1 MRKKNSGKRVVL
13 LIFVMTLALMLMLA
27 SNVFFVAIAKKHMR
41 SGTDLSVYA
50 DSANTVTEVTKA
62 LRGRIL
68 AADGTIIAEDN
79 RTYNIIC
86 ILDENRPSLKGQI
99 AYVKD
104 KEATAHQLARIL
116 KMDEQ
121 MVLDYLNQ
129 DVYQTELGTAG
140 RNLSESIKNEIAALE
155 MPGIEFTDSIKRV
168 YPLGTFAS
176 NLIGF
181 AQSDESGSTVGK
193 MGTELYLDSYLRGT
207 DGYRI
212 YQADKNGFILPGMK
226 EEVRAAENGNTI
238 YTTLDQDIQEA
249 LEESFQM
256 TANRFHSD
264 RIWGAVMEIASG
276 KLLAWGQYPSFD
288 PNTLEITDYNNYGAQ
303 VPYEPGSTMKTF
315 TWAAAI
321 NEGKYDGT
329 AGVYSGPYFY
339 QADLQNDPVRVE
351 QSIYQPITNAGNKNW
366 GYIDYDHGMIYSS
379 NVVAAEVQN
388 RLITPA
394 IHLQYLK
401 SFGFFKT
408 VSTDGLAEQTGIL
421 NFTWPSDKLALSYG
435 QGSTV
440 TTLQLL
446 QAYSAIGGDGT
457 MKRPYYIESIRDPY
471 DTAKVLYQ
479 AQTKITGEPISAE
492 TARQVRD
499 IMYRVVNDEDGTAKY
514 YRIPECEL
522 IAKTGTSQLAVN
534 GTYESGKTIVSFIGA
549 MPADNPKVLVY
560 YANEASYM
568 PNAHFYTEAAVNLL
582 RKTAMRLG
590 FSAQPVQ
597 NTEVPVL
604 EGEGQAERTTMPALI
619 NHSLAFAMAQLD
631 GTMAQII
638 TLGDGA
644 SVIDQ
649 YPEANETVYAGQRVF
664 LLTDTNSFIMP
675 DLTGWTRRDVTALW
689 QVTQFGF
696 KLSGDGKVITQ
707 NIAPGSTVSRGTQIA
722 VEFGS

>member
-1 MRKKNSGKRVVL
+1 MTGKNNGKRIVL
-13 LIFVMTLALMLMLA
+13 LIFMMTLALMIILA

-41 SGTDLSVYA
+41 SGTDLSIYA
-50 DSANTVTEVTKA
+50 DAANTVKEVTKA

-86 ILDENRPSLKGQI
+86 ILDKNRPSLKGQI

-104 KEATAHQLARIL
+104 KEGTAHQLARIL

-121 MVLDYLNQ
+121 TVLDYLHQ

-140 RNLSESIKNEIAALE
+140 RNLSESIKSEITALQ

-226 EEVRAAENGNTI
+226 EEVRAAENGDTI

-256 TANRFHSD
+256 TAERFHSD
-264 RIWGAVMEIASG
+264 RIWGAVMEIATG

-303 VPYEPGSTMKTF
+303 VPYEAGSTMKTF
-315 TWAAAI
+315 VWAAAI

-329 AGVYSGPYFY
+329 ATVYSGPYFY
-339 QADLQNDPVRVE
+339 QANAQNDPVRVE
-351 QSIYQPITNAGNKNW
+351 KSSYQPITNAGNKNW

-388 RLITPA
+388 RLITPET
-394 IHLQYLK
+394 HLQYLK
-401 SFGFFKT
+401 DFGFFKT
-408 VSTDGLAEQTGIL
+408 VSTDGLSEQNGIL
-421 NFTWPSDKLALSYG
+421 NFTWPSDKLALAYG

-446 QAYSAIGGDGT
+446 QAYSAVAGDGT

-471 DTAKVLYQ
+471 DTTKVLYQ
-479 AQTKITGEPISAE
+479 AQTKITGEPITAE
-492 TARQVRD
+492 TAKQVRD
-499 IMYRVVNDEDGTAKY
+499 IMYRVVNEDDGTAKY

-549 MPADNPKVLVY
+549 LPAQQPKVLIY

-568 PNAHFYTEAAVNLL
+568 PNAHLYTEAAVQLL
-582 RKTAMRLG
+582 RKTAMKLG
-590 FSAQPVQ
+590 FAARP
-597 NTEVPVL
+597 TEGVEMTDDEDHEQVL
-604 EGEGQAERTTMPALI
+604 RTTMPSLI
-619 NHSLAFAMAQLD
+619 NHSLTFALPKLD
-631 GTMAQII
+631 GTGAQVIV
-638 TLGDGA
+638 LGDGT

-649 YPEANETVYAGQRVF
+649 YPLAQETVYAGQRIF

-696 KLSGDGKVITQ
+696 KLSGEGKVVSQ
-707 NIAPGSTVSRGTQIA
+707 NIAAGSTVSRGTQIA
-722 VEFGS
+722 VEFGD

>member
-1 MRKKNSGKRVVL
+1 MARKNNGKRTIL
-13 LIFVMTLALMLMLA
+13 LIFMMTLALMMILA
-27 SNVFFVAIAKKHMR
+27 SNVFFVSIAKKHMR

-50 DSANTVTEVTKA
+50 DSANTVKEVTKA

-68 AADGTIIAEDN
+68 TADGTIIAEDN

-121 MVLDYLNQ
+121 TVLDYLHQ
-129 DVYQTELGTAG
+129 DVYQTELGTSG
-140 RNLSESIKNEIAALE
+140 RNLSESIKSEIAALN
-155 MPGIEFTDSIKRV
+155 MPGVEFTDSIKRV
-168 YPLGTFAS
+168 YPLGTFSS

-181 AQSDESGSTVGK
+181 AQSDESGSTIGK

-226 EEVRAAENGNTI
+226 EEVRAGENGDTI

-256 TANRFHSD
+256 TAERFHSD
-264 RIWGAVMEIASG
+264 RIWGAVMEIATG

-303 VPYEPGSTMKTF
+303 VPYEAGSTMKTF
-315 TWAAAI
+315 VWAAAI

-329 AGVYSGPYFY
+329 ATVYSGPYFY
-339 QADLQNDPVRVE
+339 QANAQNDPVRVE
-351 QSIYQPITNAGNKNW
+351 KSAYQPITNAGNKNW
-366 GYIDYDHGMIYSS
+366 GYIDYDQGMIYSS
-379 NVVAAEVQN
+379 NVVAAEGQN
-388 RLITPA
+388 RLITPE

-401 SFGFFKT
+401 DFGFFKT
-408 VSTDGLAEQTGIL
+408 VSTDGLSEQTGIL

-446 QAYSAIGGDGT
+446 QAYSAIAGDGT

-471 DTAKVLYQ
+471 DTTKVLYQ
-479 AQTKITGEPISAE
+479 AQTKITGEPITAE

-499 IMYRVVNDEDGTAKY
+499 IMYRVVNDEDGTAKF

-534 GTYESGKTIVSFIGA
+534 GTYESGKTIVSFVGA
-549 MPADNPKVLVY
+549 LPAEQPKVLIY

-568 PNAHFYTEAAVNLL
+568 PNAHFYTEATVQLL
-582 RKTAMRLG
+582 RKTAMKLG
-590 FSAQPVQ
+590 LSSQPAE
-597 NTEVPVL
+597 NTET
-604 EGEGQAERTTMPALI
+604 ENIDDNEQAIRTIMPALI
-619 NHSLAFAMAQLD
+619 NHSLTFAMPKLD
-631 GTMAQII
+631 CTGAQII
-638 TLGDGA
+638 VLGDGA

-649 YPEANETVYAGQRVF
+649 YPAAGETVYSGQRIF

-675 DLTGWTRRDVTALW
+675 DLSGWTRRDVTALW

-696 KLSGDGKVITQ
+696 KLSGNGKVVSQ
-707 NIAPGSTVSRGTQIA
+707 NIAAGSTVSRGTQIA